1 MARFIVEGGTPL
13 RGSIRPAGNKNE
25 TLPLIAAALLADE
38 PVTLHN
44 IPRIRD
50 VKGML
55 EIASALGAQ
64 VTEVDARTVRIEGR
78 GIKTDVIPAALAREI
93 RTSLLFA
100 APLLARRKRASLGLP
115 GGDVIGRR
123 RNDTHFLAL
132 SELGATLDPGRE
144 GYVLKTDG
152 LHGADV
158 FLDEASVTAT
168 ENAIM
173 AAVLAKG
180 STTIHNAASEP
191 HVQRLAKGLVAMGAR
206 IEGIGTNTLS
216 IQGVDRLHG
225 ADLTIASDHMEVG
238 SLIAAIA
245 MTHGEATITD
255 AVPEHL
261 RMTRL
266 VFGRLGLETEIRGN
280 DVFVP
285 RKERYLIERDLDGT
299 IPEVKPQPWPG
310 FPSDLTSVAT
320 AFATQ
325 ADGVV
330 MIHEWMFDRRLYFV
344 DTLTREMGA
353 TIVLADPH
361 RAVVVGPSRLHAA
374 ELRSPD
380 IRAGMALLAAA
391 LCAEGR
397 SVIHNIEQIDRGYEA
412 LDERLRA
419 LGAKIER
426 AA

>member
-13 RGSIRPAGNKNE
+13 RGSITPAGNKNE
-25 TLPLIAAALLADE
+25 ALPLVAAALLTDE
-38 PVTLHN
+38 PVTLRN
-44 IPRIRD
+44 MPRIRD

-55 EIASALGAQ
+55 EIASALGAGVEQ
-64 VTEVDARTVRIEGR
+64 LDPRTVRITGMGVR
-78 GIKTDVIPAALAREI
+78 GDALPASLSREI

-100 APLLARRKRASLGLP
+100 APLLARRKRATLGVP

-132 SELGATLDPGRE
+132 TALGVTLDSSGA
-144 GYVLKTDG
+144 GYVLHTGG
-152 LHGADV
+152 LKGAEM

-168 ENAIM
+168 ENALM

-180 STTIHNAASEP
+180 RTVIHNAASEP
-191 HVQRLAKGLVAMGAR
+191 HVQQLGRALVSMGAR
-206 IEGIGTNTLS
+206 VAGIGTNTLT
-216 IQGVDRLHG
+216 IDGVDRLGGTDHTV
-225 ADLTIASDHMEVG
+225 LSDHMEVG
-238 SLIAAIA
+238 SLIATVA
-245 MTHGEATITD
+245 MTRGEATVRD

-266 VFGRLGLETEIRGN
+266 VFKRLGIDTEIRGD

-285 RKERYLIERDLDGT
+285 RKDRYVIEPDLGGA
-299 IPEVKPQPWPG
+299 IPQVKPQPWPG
-310 FPSDLTSVAT
+310 FPSDLTSIAT

-325 ADGVV
+325 AEGVV
-330 MIHEWMFDRRLYFV
+330 LIHEWMFEGRLYFV

-353 TIVLADPH
+353 KIVLADPH
-361 RAVVVGPSRLHAA
+361 RAVVMGPSRLRAA

-397 SVIHNIEQIDRGYEA
+397 SVINNVEQIDRGYEA
-412 LDERLRA
+412 LDERLRT
-419 LGAKIER
+419 LGAQIER